1 MIMDEYLTLLDE
13 TFSQVLPEIKVYI
26 QQVVSTFVDAY
37 DPLVKDLVKSIREI
51 LDGLLCKP
59 KESFPKPPRKLSNK
73 PYLVDKRSQIRQYS
87 YFRR

>member
-1 MIMDEYLTLLDE
+1 MNEYLTLLDE
-13 TFSQVLPEIKVYI
+13 TFSQVLPAIEAYW
-26 QQVVSTFVDAY
+26 QQVASTLAEIF
-37 DPLVKDLVKSIREI
+37 DPLIEDLVEFIGENYA
-51 LDGLLCKP
+51 LLWEP